1 VIELEAQA
9 MSRARKGGAQVLE
22 ELCEAKRLA
31 PCVGLADCDILSA
44 GQKRELLATRATR
57 LRDEEG
63 GVSPLADRD
72 DPRAA
77 ELAELR
83 QVLVDERGEIVEE
96 NRRRAAEAGG
106 ALRRNPR
113 PLSPNEEHELK
124 AAGVSVFLDDDL
136 RALRVSRLDAI
147 DRALDALAHGNYG
160 ACARCGLPIDIGRLA
175 VAPDTAVCS
184 GCAKEAL
191 PEIAPARG

>member
-1 VIELEAQA
+1 VIGLEAQA
-9 MSRARKGGAQVLE
+9 VSRARKGGAQVLE

-57 LRDEEG
+57 LREEEG
-63 GVSPLADRD
+63 GVSTLADRD
-72 DPRAA
+72 DPRAG

-83 QVLVDERGEIVEE
+83 RVLLDERGEIVEE

-113 PLSPNEEHELK
+113 PLSTDEEHELK
-124 AAGVSVFLDDDL
+124 AAGVSVFLDADL
-136 RALRVSRLDAI
+136 RALRTSRLDAI
-147 DRALDALAHGNYG
+147 DRALDAMAHGRYG
-160 ACARCGLPIDIGRLA
+160 TCARCGLPIDIGRLA
-175 VAPDTAVCS
+175 LAPDTAVCS

-191 PEIAPARG
+191 PEIERARA